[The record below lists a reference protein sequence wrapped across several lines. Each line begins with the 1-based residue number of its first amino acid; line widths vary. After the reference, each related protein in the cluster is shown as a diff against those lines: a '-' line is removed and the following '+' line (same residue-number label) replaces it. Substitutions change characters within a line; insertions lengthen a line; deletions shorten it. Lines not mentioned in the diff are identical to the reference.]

1 MMKVLGDLLLAC
13 DVSTCTQV
21 VALKNLKAHV
31 DSGCKHTL
39 PTFSPS
45 KLTVGQITSRPLTSP
60 PTKAEQNAT
69 TNVVKRL
76 LCSSSSEP
84 GPSGLHTL
92 MKLPTAGQV
101 SNSHFNYIL
110 GWKTFVVI
118 RIHIIHNIKHK
129 S

>member
-1 MMKVLGDLLLAC
+1 MKVLGDLLLAC

-92 MKLPTAGQV
+92 VKLPTAGQV
-101 SNSHFNYIL
+101 SYIL

-118 RIHIIHNIKHK
+118 RIHIIHIIKHK